1 MEPML
6 GQIVLFAGNFAPNG
20 WEFCAGQLMPINRN
34 QALFTLLG
42 ATFGGDGK
50 TNFALPD
57 LRSQALGKGPNGPNY
72 IIALVGTYPQR
83 A

>member
-6 GQIVLFAGNFAPNG
+6 GQIVLFAGNFAPKG
-20 WEFCAGQLMPINRN
+20 WELCAGQLIPINQN
-34 QALFTLLG
+34 MPLFALLG

-57 LRSQALGKGPNGPNY
+57 LRSQSPGSGPNY
-72 IIALVGTYPQR
+72 IIAVRGTFPDR
-83 A
+83 PL